1 VNGAGIVF
9 RKELLETLRDRRTL
23 LIMIVVPV
31 LLYPALLVIS
41 EQLALFGARQLER
54 APARVG
60 IQGEVDPG
68 LMDFLHRRED
78 LVVIPVGN
86 PEQALRSD
94 SVGAVGVFGSQ
105 EGSEGTQAVTVLFDG
120 SDERSVRG
128 RAVLSQALGAWG
140 DSVLSDRILAR
151 GLPQSFAFPLAVAD
165 SSVARP
171 EELGGAALGRF
182 LPMLLILITLLGAF
196 YPAIDLAAGEKERG
210 TLETL
215 LTAPVPPEQIV
226 VGKFMTV
233 AVVGLVAA
241 ALNLASMLLTFQ
253 TGLFQL
259 LPNADIE
266 FGLPVGSV
274 LVIFSTLVPLAVLFG
289 ALFLGIAVR
298 SRSFKE
304 AQNALTP
311 VYMLVLIPAL
321 LPLFPGIEMT
331 PILAVM
337 PVAGVALFFRELM
350 SGEAT
355 LLLGFLAFASTLAYT
370 SAALYFAAD
379 AFGREE
385 VLFGEGADGG
395 AEAGRPTFLEVFLR
409 RSPAGAVPSPGATL
423 AFLLVV
429 AALFFYVGVRVQV
442 GFGEVGLLLSEFGLL
457 LLPVLLFIKLGR
469 FDAKKTLS
477 LGAPRA
483 RDLLVASL
491 IILGGTPLA
500 WLLAWLQGF
509 VLPVPW
515 EFLEEMSG
523 LVQADSPARMVWLLT
538 LLALTPAI
546 CEEALFRG
554 VLLAGTR
561 DRMSPVRVILLN
573 GLVFGAFHLSF
584 YTAFRLLPTAWLGIL
599 LAWVV
604 LRTRSIWASALMHFV
619 NNGSV
624 VVMASS
630 PWIFERFS
638 DPNQPPPLWILA
650 PAALSLAVGLSL
662 LEKGRLEEKEVDEW
676 EGWRGRKVEG
686 HRLQR

>member
-1 VNGAGIVF
+1 VNAAGIVF

-60 IQGEVDPG
+60 IQGPARPDLLE
-68 LMDFLHRRED
+68 FLQGRED
-78 LVVIPVGN
+78 VIVFPVEN
-86 PEQALRSD
+86 PEEALRSD
-94 SVGAVGVFGSQ
+94 SVGAVGIFGSAG
-105 EGSEGTQAVTVLFDG
+105 GSEGTQTVTILFDG
-120 SDERSVRG
+120 SDERSIRG
-128 RAVLSQALGAWG
+128 RVVLADALEDWG
-140 DSVLSDRILAR
+140 DSVLEERILTR
-151 GLPQSFAFPLAVAD
+151 GLPESFAFPLVVAD

-171 EELGGAALGRF
+171 DELGGAALGRF

-259 LPNADIE
+259 LPNVEIE
-266 FGLPVGSV
+266 FGLPWGSV
-274 LVIFSTLVPLAVLFG
+274 LIIFGTLVPLAVLFG

-331 PILAVM
+331 PPLAVV

-350 SGEAT
+350 SGQAT
-355 LLLGFLAFASTLAYT
+355 LLQGFLAFASTLAYT

-385 VLFGEGADGG
+385 VLFGEGAGSRGEGG
-395 AEAGRPTFLEVFLR
+395 KPTFLELFR
-409 RSPAGAVPSPGATL
+409 SRSQSPAVPTPGATL

-429 AALFFYVGVRVQV
+429 AALFFYLGVRMQV
-442 GFGEVGLLLSEFGLL
+442 AFGEVGLLLSEVCLL
-457 LLPVLLFIKLGR
+457 LLPVLIFVRLGGYR
-469 FDAKKTLS
+469 AVETLS
-477 LGAPRA
+477 LRLPRG
-483 RDLLVASL
+483 RDLLAALL

-523 LVQADSPARMVWLLT
+523 LVQADSTSRLVWLLV

-561 DRMSPVRVILLN
+561 GRMSAPRAILLN

-604 LRTRSIWASALMHFV
+604 LRTRSIWTSALMHFV

-624 VVMASS
+624 VLMASS

-638 DPNQPPPLWILA
+638 DPEQPPPIWLLI
-650 PAALSLAVGLSL
+650 PATISL
-662 LEKGRLEEKEVDEW
+662 LLGLALLERWKEEKESP
-676 EGWRGRKVEG
+676 GW
-686 HRLQR
+686 